1 MKLIEIRDR
10 VDKGILGAALI
21 LTSMPVI
28 GLLTGTAFGT
38 TYTQGYFEALLSVNS
53 DKYWFIITLESLLA
67 MYCLFLAY
75 FDFPLIKKL
84 YEKLGEFKEKN
95 RVIYY
100 LGIYLI
106 LPIIIVAF
114 VFLLPFIL

>member
-1 MKLIEIRDR
+1 MKLIEVRNR

-21 LTSMPVI
+21 LTSMPII

-53 DKYWFIITLESLLA
+53 DKYWFIITLESLVVV
-67 MYCLFLAY
+67 YCLILAY
-75 FDFPLIKKL
+75 FDFPLIKNL
-84 YEKLGEFKEKN
+84 YQRLENFKERNK
-95 RVIYY
+95 VIYY
-100 LGIYLI
+100 LGIYL
-106 LPIIIVAF
+106 LVPISIVSF

>member
-1 MKLIEIRDR
+1 MDVMKLIKVRDR

-21 LTSMPVI
+21 LASMPVI

-53 DKYWFIITLESLLA
+53 DKYCI
-67 MYCLFLAY
+67 FLAY
-75 FDFPLIKKL
+75 FDFPLIKNL
-84 YEKLGEFKEKN
+84 YERLGGFKRRNKM
-95 RVIYY
+95 IYY

-106 LPIIIVAF
+106 LPICIVAF

>member
-1 MKLIEIRDR
+1 MKLIEVRSR

-21 LTSMPVI
+21 LASMPVI

-53 DKYWFIITLESLLA
+53 DKYWFIITLESLIA
-67 MYCLFLAY
+67 IYCIFLAY
-75 FDFPLIKKL
+75 FDFPLIKNL
-84 YEKLGEFKEKN
+84 YERLERFKEKN
-95 RVIYY
+95 KIIYY
-100 LGIYLI
+100 VGIYLI
-106 LPIIIVAF
+106 LPICIVAF